1 MTDKTLVLWFRDS
14 GLELFIPFSNNP
26 IYEMQKDLAN
36 QWIEA
41 EKKRNSY
48 HYTQLMNCW
57 SRPSIVVNIRVE
69 TQDDQL
75 SWKNLD
81 DKTLMSIA
89 ELTIPFENTVC
100 RFKGYL
106 RDFTHGSHFNF
117 NVTHTLGCTDKY
129 VGVSVSENNI
139 FMWTDVFPKEFLE
152 EK

>member
-1 MTDKTLVLWFRDS
+1 MIDKTLKLWFEKT
-14 GLELFIPFSNNP
+14 GMELTIPFTNNP
-26 IYEMQKDLAN
+26 IYEMQADLAQ
-36 QWIEA
+36 QWA
-41 EKKRNSY
+41 DVKMKRK
-48 HYTQLMNCW
+48 TQPLSW
-57 SRPSIVVNIRVE
+57 WGRPTIDVNIRVD
-69 TQDDQL
+69 TMDDQL

>member
-69 TQDDQL
+69 TQDEQL
-75 SWKNLD
+75 SWKALD
-81 DKTLMSIA
+81 DKTIMSVA
-89 ELTIPFENTVC
+89 ELTIPYKSTVC
-100 RFKGYL
+100 AFRGYL
-106 RDFTHGSHFNF
+106 MDFAPGSHFTF
-117 NVTHTLGCTDKY
+117 HVTHTLYDTDKQI
-129 VGVSVSENNI
+129 GFSVNENNI
-139 FMWTDVFPKEFLE
+139 LLWTKEFPQELLVTA
-152 EK
+152 